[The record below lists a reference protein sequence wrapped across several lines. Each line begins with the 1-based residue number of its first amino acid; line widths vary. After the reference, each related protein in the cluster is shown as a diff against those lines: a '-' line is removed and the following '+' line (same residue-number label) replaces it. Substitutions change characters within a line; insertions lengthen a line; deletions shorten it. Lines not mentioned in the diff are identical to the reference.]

1 MPKVLVTDPIAQEG
15 VDVLQREA
23 EVDVRLRPAPDEL
36 LKLIG
41 GYEALVVRSE
51 TKVTRD
57 VIDAGGALRVIGRAG
72 SGVDNIDTDAATERG
87 VLVVNAPTGN
97 IISAAE
103 HTIALMLALARN
115 VPEAFGSL
123 RAGNWERQRFVG
135 VELRGKTLGVLG
147 LGQVGTEVARR
158 ARGMEMRVVA
168 HDPYVMADRAQSLG
182 VEPVAFD
189 TLLAQSDFITLHT
202 RLTDANR
209 DLIGEA
215 ELRKVKPGVRI
226 INTARGELIDDAA
239 LLRALDDGR
248 VAGAGIDVFREEP
261 PGESPLL
268 QHERVIVTPHLGA
281 LTEEAQERVAVDVAE
296 EVLAVLR
303 GDPARYAVNAPFV
316 SAETMQ
322 VLRPFLAVAEKTASL
337 ATQLSEGQLR
347 AVELVY
353 EGDIADLDVTPLK
366 AAAIKGLLAPV
377 SGENVTIVNANLV
390 AERRGLVITQRTG
403 PGGDY
408 ANLITVQLTTDK
420 STTIVAG
427 TVFHDGVHVE
437 RVNDFWVDIP
447 TGEGYLL
454 LCENVDRPGMIG
466 AVGSLLGEHKI
477 NVKLMHVSPPVDDGG
492 RALMVIRID
501 GTVPPAALAQ
511 LESLPDIY
519 SARVAKV

>member
-15 VDVLQREA
+15 IDMLQREA
-23 EVDVRLRPAPDEL
+23 DVDVRLRPSPDEL
-36 LKLIG
+36 VQLIAG
-41 GYEALVVRSE
+41 CDALVVRSE
-51 TKVTRD
+51 TKVTRE
-57 VIDAGGALRVIGRAG
+57 VIAAGERLQVIGRAG

-103 HTIALMLALARN
+103 HTIALMLTLARH
-115 VPEAFGSL
+115 VPEAFESL
-123 RAGNWERQRFVG
+123 RAGRWERQRFVG
-135 VELRGKTLGVLG
+135 VELRGKTLGVVG

-158 ARGMEMRVVA
+158 ARGMEMRVIA
-168 HDPYVMADRAQSLG
+168 HDPYIMTERAQSLG
-182 VEPVAFD
+182 VEAVSFD
-189 TLLAQSDFITLHT
+189 ELLQQADFITLHT

-209 DLIGEA
+209 DMIGE
-215 ELRKVKPGVRI
+215 EQLRKVKPNVRI
-226 INTARGELIDDAA
+226 INTARGELIDEAA
-239 LLRALDDGR
+239 LLRALDEGR

-268 QHERVIVTPHLGA
+268 THDKVIVTPHLGA

-303 GDPARYAVNAPFV
+303 GEPARYAVNAPFV
-316 SAETMQ
+316 SPEAMQ
-322 VLRPFLAVAEKTASL
+322 VLRPYLAAAEKTASL

-403 PGGDY
+403 PAQDY
-408 ANLITVQLTTDK
+408 PNLITVRLTTDD
-420 STTIVAG
+420 TTTTVSG
-427 TVFHDGVHVE
+427 TAFHDGVHIE
-437 RVNDFWVDIP
+437 RVRDFLVDIP
-447 TGEGYLL
+447 PGDTFLL
-454 LCENVDRPGMIG
+454 FCENLDRPGMVA
-466 AVGSLLGEHKI
+466 AVGGVLAEHDINISSMRLGREH
-477 NVKLMHVSPPVDDGG
+477 VRG
-492 RALMVIRID
+492 RALMVLGLD
-501 GTVPPAALAQ
+501 DPVSADLLQQ
-511 LESLPDIY
+511 LEALPDIY